1 MQRLAAAAAAMPLH
15 AAAARMSPP
24 LACRHSPQPAGRP
37 STERGSLVCNG
48 TLSADDI
55 STMLDDFFYD
65 AQDVSRASISFEN
78 ANITG
83 LNLAYATAVAF
94 KIPNQPFIK
103 LSFKDCIIA
112 RNQVRWALADLVPR
126 RGRFMGPGTASMRPA
141 STAVLPPAGACK
153 SEPPPTLTKRDTLC
167 CSCPCPCTLSGMQD
181 AFTSP
186 PPTLPLLC
194 PLPSSCCLARPS
206 RSSTWP

>member
-1 MQRLAAAAAAMPLH
+1 MASGPAGWQRHVALFVAIAVLLPAMTTAQYGECMSLGAQTCRDLPPPPPPCVACSMPLH

-94 KIPNQPFIK
+94 KMPNQPFVK

-112 RNQVRWALADLVPR
+112 RNQV
-126 RGRFMGPGTASMRPA
+126 S
-141 STAVLPPAGACK
+141 
-153 SEPPPTLTKRDTLC
+153 
-167 CSCPCPCTLSGMQD
+167 
-181 AFTSP
+181 
-186 PPTLPLLC
+186 
-194 PLPSSCCLARPS
+194 
-206 RSSTWP
+206 